1 MSASDP
7 KTVTAAQLRR
17 MILDGGELALLDLRE
32 EGTFGGGH
40 LLFAVPV
47 PLSRLELIIGDLV
60 PRRDV
65 PVVLC
70 AGGADDRD
78 LIRVGAER
86 LASFGYSDISYLQGG
101 VEGWGGAG
109 FEVFTGVN
117 VPCKAFGEFIETRCA
132 TPHIEAAQLKAM
144 ADRGENMVI
153 VDSRPMAE
161 FNAMSIPG
169 GINVPGAELA
179 LRIHDIAPDP
189 ETTVVVNCAGRTRSI
204 IGAQS
209 LINAGI
215 PNPVTALENG
225 TMGWHLA
232 GFELDRGQSRS
243 FPRVSD
249 EGLSRALEGA
259 RRVAERFG
267 VPEIDAATLARW
279 RDDAD
284 RTLYILD
291 VRDPAEYEAG
301 HLEGSKPAP
310 GGQLV
315 QATDRTV
322 GVRGARLVLVDD
334 TGVRAK
340 MTASWLI
347 QMGWRDVHVLKDGLD
362 AGPPTAGPLVA
373 GAHRPDILG
382 LGGAAPDTVKAKDLA
397 ALMAGG
403 PGSAEASGAMVV
415 DLADSRTH
423 RQGHI
428 PASRFAIR
436 ANMPGNLKALGDAP
450 RIVLTSP
457 DGILARLA
465 AADLAPRKA
474 GAVGTGRKIM
484 VLDGGTRAW
493 AAADLPLAADFK
505 DPLDEPVDV
514 WVRPYDLNEG
524 TEAAM
529 EKYLSWE
536 VDLTGQI
543 ERDGTAR
550 FLDFGDSETGG
561 AEA

>member
-7 KTVTAAQLRR
+7 RSVTAARLRQ
-17 MILDGGELALLDLRE
+17 MILGSGELALLDLRE
-32 EGTFGGGH
+32 EGIFGEGH

-47 PLSRLELIIGDLV
+47 PLSRLEMVIDDLV

-70 AGGADDRD
+70 AGGPEDVD

-86 LASFGYSDISYLQGG
+86 LRRFGYADVSVLEGG
-101 VEGWGGAG
+101 VEGWAGAG
-109 FEVFTGVN
+109 YEVFTGVN
-117 VPCKAFGEFIETRCA
+117 VPSKAFGEFIETRCA

-144 ADRGENMVI
+144 GDRGENMVI
-153 VDSRPMAE
+153 VDSRPLLE

-215 PNPVTALENG
+215 PNPVVALENG

-232 GFELDRGQSRS
+232 GFELARGQSGS
-243 FPRVSD
+243 FPVVSD
-249 EGLSRALEGA
+249 EGLSRALACA

-267 VPEIDAATLARW
+267 VPEIDAPTLARW

-347 QMGWRDVHVLKDGLD
+347 QMGWRDVHVLKDALD
-362 AGPPTAGPLVA
+362 AGPLAA
-373 GAHRPDILG
+373 GAHPAEVLG
-382 LGGAAPDTVKAKDLA
+382 LGGAAPEPVKAKDLA

-403 PGSAEASGAMVV
+403 GAIVV
-415 DLADSRTH
+415 DLADSRSH
-423 RQGHI
+423 RKGHI

-465 AADLAPRKA
+465 AADAA
-474 GAVGTGRKIM
+474 GPGRKIM

-536 VDLTGQI
+536 VDLIGQI

-550 FLDFGDSETGG
+550 FLDFGDSGDSRTGG

>member
-7 KTVTAAQLRR
+7 KPVTAAQLRQ
-17 MILDGGELALLDLRE
+17 MILGGGELALLDLRE
-32 EGTFGGGH
+32 EGTFGDGH
-40 LLFAVPV
+40 LLFAVPL
-47 PLSRLELIIGDLV
+47 PLSRLEMVVDDLV

-70 AGGADDRD
+70 AASPGDVD
-78 LIRVGAER
+78 LIRAGAER
-86 LASFGYSDISYLQGG
+86 LGRFGYADVSALEGG
-101 VEGWGGAG
+101 VEGWAAAG
-109 FEVFTGVN
+109 YEVFTGVN
-117 VPCKAFGEFIETRCA
+117 VPSKAFGEYIETRYA
-132 TPHIEAAQLKAM
+132 TPHIKATQLKAM
-144 ADRGENMVI
+144 GDRGENMVI

-169 GINVPGAELA
+169 GIDVPGAELA

-189 ETTVVVNCAGRTRSI
+189 ETTIVVNCAGRTRSI

-215 PNPVTALENG
+215 PNPVVALENG

-232 GFELDRGQSRS
+232 GFELARGQSRS

-249 EGLSRALEGA
+249 EGLSRALACA

-267 VPEIDAATLARW
+267 VSEIDAETLARW
-279 RDDAD
+279 KDDD
-284 RTLYILD
+284 GRTLYLLD
-291 VRDPAEYEAG
+291 VRDPPEYEAG

-347 QMGWRDVHVLKDGLD
+347 QMGWRDVHVLKDALD
-362 AGPPTAGPLVA
+362 AGPLAV
-373 GAHRPDILG
+373 GAHHAEVLG
-382 LGGAAPDTVKAKDLA
+382 LEGAAPEPVKAKDLA
-397 ALMAGG
+397 ALMVGG
-403 PGSAEASGAMVV
+403 GTIVV

-423 RQGHI
+423 RKGHI

-436 ANMPGNLKALGDAP
+436 ANMPGNLTALPDAP

-465 AADLAPRKA
+465 AADAA
-474 GAVGTGRKIM
+474 GSGRKIM

-493 AAADLPLAADFK
+493 AVADLPLATEFK
-505 DPLDEPVDV
+505 DSLDEPVDV
-514 WVRPYDLNEG
+514 WVRPYDRDEG

-550 FLDFGDSETGG
+550 FLNFGDFGTAGV
-561 AEA
+561 EA

>member
-17 MILDGGELALLDLRE
+17 MILGGGELALLDLRE
-32 EGTFGGGH
+32 EGTFGDGH
-40 LLFAVPV
+40 LLFAVPA

-101 VEGWGGAG
+101 VEGWAGAG

-117 VPCKAFGEFIETRCA
+117 VPSKAFGEFIETRYA
-132 TPHIEAAQLKAM
+132 TPHLKAAQLKAM
-144 ADRGENMVI
+144 GERGDNMVI

-215 PNPVTALENG
+215 PNRVVALENG

-232 GFELDRGQSRS
+232 GFELARGQSRS

-249 EGLSRALEGA
+249 EGLSRALECA

-267 VPEIDAATLARW
+267 VPEIDSDTLARW
-279 RDDAD
+279 RDDTD

-301 HLEGSKPAP
+301 HLQGSQPAP

-334 TGVRAK
+334 TGVRAT

-403 PGSAEASGAMVV
+403 GAMVV

-436 ANMPGNLKALGDAP
+436 ANMPGNLDALADAP
-450 RIVLTSP
+450 RIVLTSA

-465 AADLAPRKA
+465 AADLAA
-474 GAVGTGRKIM
+474 SGRKIM

-493 AAADLPLAADFK
+493 AAADLPLATDFK

-514 WVRPYDLNEG
+514 WVRPYDRDEG

-529 EKYLSWE
+529 QEYLSWE
-536 VDLTGQI
+536 VDLTAQI
-543 ERDGTAR
+543 EHDGTCR
-550 FLDFGDSETGG
+550 FLDFGDSGDSGDLGTDG